1 MWKSWAAGIGSAIF
15 LLPYSAM
22 TLVSLI
28 IGLCAGLWVEQKRK
42 SPPAVGK

>member
-15 LLPYSAM
+15 FSYSAM